1 LLVTSSTPTD
11 LRRLII
17 TPPDPK
23 VFRKYWSRIEGV
35 LGKHL
40 PQPWV
45 GYDAYATFLS
55 TGLPFHLPLSFEPV
69 KAEALAKALEDVGC
83 KVRSVPE

>member
-1 LLVTSSTPTD
+1 VTSSIPTD

-17 TPPDPK
+17 TPPAPE
-23 VFRKYWSRIEGV
+23 VFRKYWSKIECV
-35 LGKHL
+35 LGEHM

-55 TGLPFHLPLSFEPV
+55 TGLPFHLPLSFESAR
-69 KAEALAKALEDVGC
+69 AEALAKALEDVGC
-83 KVRSVPE
+83 QVRTVPE